1 MGIKLKGITWAHTRG
16 YVPMVATAQRFNE
29 LNPEIEIE
37 WEKRSL
43 RDFENAPVE
52 QLAEKYDLLII
63 DHPWAGFASKNGV
76 LIPLEKYL
84 SKDFLD
90 DQLKNSVGQSH
101 LSYNFDGFQSA
112 LAVDAACPVCVYRPK
127 YFADKNLPKDWNE

>member
-52 QLAEKYDLLII
+52 QLAETYDLLII
-63 DHPWAGFASKNGV
+63 DHTWAGFASKNGV
-76 LIPLEKYL
+76 LIPPAK
-84 SKDFLD
+84 
-90 DQLKNSVGQSH
+90 
-101 LSYNFDGFQSA
+101 
-112 LAVDAACPVCVYRPK
+112 
-127 YFADKNLPKDWNE
+127 